1 MNKNITIFL
10 IFLFLGGLLPQ
21 AASAQ
26 GNVFLSSADNSKNPN
41 SWFRADKVKHFALSA
56 VITYGSYY
64 IYREE
69 FNNTESGS
77 YYFSGGFTISLGALK
92 EYYDYKRPENHY
104 AEWRDFIADA
114 AGVSL
119 GLILAYTI
127 IN

>member
-1 MNKNITIFL
+1 MMIIFTSSMIVPGIVL
-10 IFLFLGGLLPQ
+10 AQ
-21 AASAQ
+21 APAI
-26 GNVFLSSADNSKNPN
+26 NPMPVNFNCSSP
-41 SWFRADKVKHFALSA
+41 WLQTDKVKHFAVSA
-56 VITYGSYY
+56 VITFSSYY

-92 EYYDYKRPENHY
+92 EFYDYKHPENHH